1 MAKEP
6 DDKPGASSA
15 DGESPSPETNPPQD
29 DSSAQPAEGSEQ
41 EELPLADQPGE
52 PDTQTEFPEA
62 EFPNVDSPDE
72 QDEESTG
79 EDEPVHDDQAQDAE
93 VHAGEHGED
102 PHLAGELDPGHDD
115 PYHDEYHHEHEDE
128 HYDHHDK
135 HHEEYHEEGHGSGG
149 GGGYYE
155 DDDDDEEEEEEYG
168 GPVKPFLD
176 HLEDLRLTVMKC
188 AVTLAVGMMIS
199 LIGSSYIVDF
209 LKRPLEKAKEMQKV
223 LAQGN
228 PNKRTIPVLIGD
240 GIVGNVHEAD
250 LQKLEIAGVLKGVA
264 TNLSE
269 ITSLRLVPIQMLP
282 DTNGSRY
289 MLALHV
295 DTNSSGDR
303 KWNLEL
309 KLYGPMDPFMLALRI
324 GLFGGLTISMP
335 LIIFFIAQFVLPALR
350 VREKKWLFKLSAFG
364 SGLFFLGVAFA
375 YLVIMGIAIW
385 ASVGFAEMLGMHADE
400 WRGQEYISFVCMFM
414 LGLGVAFQLPMVL
427 LFLVKIRIIDYKNL
441 SNWRMYAVVAN
452 LIVSAI
458 LTPTG
463 DPITLLLVA
472 IPLHMLY
479 ELSTLI
485 AWIWYRREAKEEAEE
500 AAQEAAEEAARK
512 AAKEAAKE
520 AAEEDDD

>member
-6 DDKPGASSA
+6 EDKPGASST
-15 DGESPSPETNPPQD
+15 GGKESPPETNPPQD
-29 DSSAQPAEGSEQ
+29 DSLGPAEDGSEQ
-41 EELPLADQPGE
+41 EELPLEDAPEEPG
-52 PDTQTEFPEA
+52 TQA
-62 EFPNVDSPDE
+62 ELPKVDSPVE

-79 EDEPVHDDQAQDAE
+79 EVETVHNDQAQAAD

-115 PYHDEYHHEHEDE
+115 PYHDEYHHEHEGEHYGYHDE
-128 HYDHHDK
+128 HHDDFHDEHHNESHD
-135 HHEEYHEEGHGSGG
+135 SGG
-149 GGGYYE
+149 GSYYE
-155 DDDDDEEEEEEYG
+155 GDDDDEEEHEEYG
-168 GPVKPFLD
+168 GPIKPFLD

-188 AVTLAVGMMIS
+188 AVTLAVGMMIA
-199 LIGSSYIVDF
+199 LFGSSFIIDF
-209 LKRPLEKAKEMQKV
+209 LKRPLEKAMEMEKV

-228 PNKRTIPVLIGD
+228 PNKRTIPVLIGE
-240 GIVGNVHEAD
+240 GLVGNVHEAD
-250 LQKLEIAGVLKGVA
+250 LQKLEHKGVLKGVA
-264 TNLSE
+264 TNLPE
-269 ITSLRLVPIQMLP
+269 IASLRLEPIKMLS
-282 DTNGSRY
+282 DANGTADGSRY
-289 MLALHV
+289 LLALHV
-295 DTNSSGDR
+295 DTNSSGGR

-309 KLYGPMDPFMLALRI
+309 QLYGPMDPFMLALKI
-324 GLFGGLTISMP
+324 GLYGGLIISMP
-335 LIIFFIAQFVLPALR
+335 LIIFFVAQFVLPALR
-350 VREKKWLFKLSAFG
+350 VREKKWIFKLSAFG
-364 SGLFFLGVAFA
+364 SGLFFLGVTFA

-414 LGLGVAFQLPMVL
+414 LGLGVAFQLPLVL

-441 SNWRMYAVVAN
+441 GNWRMYAVVAN

-479 ELSTLI
+479 ELSTFI

-500 AAQEAAEEAARK
+500 
-512 AAKEAAKE
+512 
-520 AAEEDDD
+520 DND